1 MRSQTALSL
10 GLTALSDCWRQSS
23 ALSRNSSAVLKTNT
37 YVGPPSVGGLVILA
51 IYPSCRATVLGMT
64 ALKQMA
70 FSLAFAIAAVAAA
83 QYVMWILNG
92 QP

>member
-1 MRSQTALSL
+1 MGGGTAVGLKGGRLS
-10 GLTALSDCWRQSS
+10 GRPRHPSDLSAW
-23 ALSRNSSAVLKTNT
+23 
-37 YVGPPSVGGLVILA
+37 
-51 IYPSCRATVLGMT
+51 RATVLGMT
-64 ALKQMA
+64 ALKQMV

>member
-1 MRSQTALSL
+1 
-10 GLTALSDCWRQSS
+10 
-23 ALSRNSSAVLKTNT
+23 
-37 YVGPPSVGGLVILA
+37 VGGLVILA
-51 IYPSCRATVLGMT
+51 IYPAYRATVLGMT
-64 ALKQMA
+64 ALKQMV

>member
-1 MRSQTALSL
+1 MSVSRRNGLYIKTGAFKGSRSRAI
-10 GLTALSDCWRQSS
+10 
-23 ALSRNSSAVLKTNT
+23 VL
-37 YVGPPSVGGLVILA
+37 
-51 IYPSCRATVLGMT
+51 RMT
-64 ALKQMA
+64 ALKQLA